1 MKEPLLDTDTLSF
14 YLKGYPNVVSRL
26 NFVFDQFGHLNISV
40 ITYYE
45 ILNGLL
51 FKDAQRQLKSFQ
63 QLLQNCQIIPFDTG
77 VAELAA
83 IIYADLRKTNQMIG
97 HTDVMI
103 GATAILHDMV
113 LVTNNQDHFRRI
125 ANLDLENWV

>member
-14 YLKGYPNVVSRL
+14 YLKGYPNVVSRIDSA
-26 NFVFDQFGHLNISV
+26 FDRFGHLNISV

-63 QLLQNCQIIPFDTG
+63 QLLHYCQIIYFDTS

-83 IIYADLRKTNQMIG
+83 TIYADLRKTNQMIG

-113 LVTNNQDHFRRI
+113 LVTNNQDHFKRI
-125 ANLDLENWV
+125 LNLDLENWV